1 MGEKRQKATDG
12 AMRSQVRQQWPVR
25 RGLVAAS
32 ALAALCFLAACSGSV
47 ATTAGHVPSA
57 VANTGS
63 AADGRS
69 VQGLGVPSIISR
81 AIASGRAVA
90 PTRKATHKPAA
101 KQKTKRSAS
110 PSAAAQ
116 PSATRPRSSGTSTG
130 TSTGGQSGGQ
140 SGGDPS
146 GENPATSLSGFT
158 LKYVQE
164 FNGDSAPTNW
174 TIYDAVPGGY
184 SPQVAQWVPSMCTF
198 SGGEAR
204 FMASGID
211 SCGMKYLGGSQEYG
225 AWFVR
230 MQADYQP
237 SNEWFS
243 DIFLLWPT
251 NLQWPPEIDVYED
264 RGDRSRTY
272 ASLINTVG
280 DACGAAPTFACLTP
294 YEQTNGPAGGVANS
308 DTDWHTYG
316 VEWTPSGV
324 SWLIDGNVIFSA
336 PASQTPSG
344 AQQPAL
350 AMDIAL
356 QSQNLQGAGTPA
368 LIQTM
373 SVDWMTEFSW
383 NG

>member
-1 MGEKRQKATDG
+1 M
-12 AMRSQVRQQWPVR
+12 R
-25 RGLVAAS
+25 RGLVAAG
-32 ALAALCFLAACSGSV
+32 AFAALGALAACSSSV
-47 ATTAGHVPSA
+47 ANTAGHVPSA
-57 VANTGS
+57 VAKPGT
-63 AADGRS
+63 AAVGRS

-81 AIASGRAVA
+81 AIASGRAVT
-90 PTRKATHKPAA
+90 PTPKAAHKTATRQPKA
-101 KQKTKRSAS
+101 KSSATAAS
-110 PSAAAQ
+110 PSTAAQ
-116 PSATRPRSSGTSTG
+116 PSAPPPSSTGASTG
-130 TSTGGQSGGQ
+130 TSTGGQ

-146 GENPATSLSGFT
+146 GENPATALSGFT

-164 FNGDSAPTNW
+164 FNGDSAPPNW

-184 SPQVAQWVPSMCTF
+184 SASVTQWVPSMCTF

-211 SCGMKYLGGSQEYG
+211 SCGMKYLGAPQEYG

-237 SNEWFS
+237 ANEWFS

-280 DACGAAPTFACLTP
+280 DACGSAPTFACLLP

-316 VEWTPSGV
+316 LEWTPSGV

-350 AMDIAL
+350 TMQPAL
-356 QSQNLQGAGTPA
+356 QSQNLQGSGTPS

>member
-1 MGEKRQKATDG
+1 
-12 AMRSQVRQQWPVR
+12 MRSQARQQWPVR
-25 RGLVAAS
+25 RGLAAAS
-32 ALAALCFLAACSGSV
+32 AFAALGVLAGCSGG
-47 ATTAGHVPSA
+47 AANTAGHVPGAAAKPGTAA
-57 VANTGS
+57 V
-63 AADGRS
+63 GRS
-69 VQGLGVPSIISR
+69 VQALGVPSMISR

-90 PTRKATHKPAA
+90 PTSKATPKPAIKKPKA
-101 KQKTKRSAS
+101 ARSS
-110 PSAAAQ
+110 TAAQ
-116 PSATRPRSSGTSTG
+116 PSATQPSSTATSTATSTG
-130 TSTGGQSGGQ
+130 TPTGGQSGGQ

-146 GENPATSLSGFT
+146 GENPAGALSGFT

-164 FNGDSAPTNW
+164 FNGDSAPPNW

-184 SPQVAQWVPSMCTF
+184 SAQVAQWLPSMCTF
-198 SGGEAR
+198 SGGEAH

-211 SCGMKYLGGSQEYG
+211 SCGMKYLGSPEEYG

-237 SNEWFS
+237 ANEWFS

-272 ASLINTVG
+272 ASLINTEDG
-280 DACGAAPTFACLTP
+280 ACGSSPTFACLLP

-316 VEWTPSGV
+316 LVWTPSGV

-350 AMDIAL
+350 TMQPAL
-356 QSQNLQGAGTPA
+356 QSQNLQGAGTPS

-373 SVDWMTEFSW
+373 NVDWLEEYSW